1 MVADTGALDA
11 AAGASKS
18 KRISKAEER
27 EKNTSTYPEN
37 STGILTVTLNK
48 LLDAGAEKSLKGLQL
63 SLQKVRLF
71 EGFV

>member
-18 KRISKAEER
+18 KRISKAKER

-37 STGILTVTLNK
+37 SAGILTITLNE
-48 LLDAGAEKSLKGLQL
+48 LLDAGAENL
-63 SLQKVRLF
+63 
-71 EGFV
+71 